1 MSNIVKAIIICIIMV
16 YYFSI
21 TPVLYKINTE
31 LEQHNFKEVT
41 RIREYNRKIN
51 NYNQQ
56 INNYNQQIYD
66 YNQQVQYYNSQEYNP
81 IYSYQVDNTYT
92 ASDIKRL
99 RAIGLRI

>member
-1 MSNIVKAIIICIIMV
+1 MSNILKAIIICIIMV

-21 TPVLYKINTE
+21 RPVLHKINTE
-31 LEQHNFKEVT
+31 LEQHNFKELT

-56 INNYNQQIYD
+56 IYN
-66 YNQQVQYYNSQEYNP
+66 YNQQVQYYNSQAYNP

-99 RAIGLRI
+99 RAVGLRI